1 MIFELRPMD
10 FKLMH
15 MNFLSHYRKV
25 KENYGPNLFLF
36 LQLNL
41 RETIEQ
47 TDSDCL
53 TNDST
58 ILDKNRYYIN
68 LFKLQ
73 DIMNKYLE
81 SSIIVFGV
89 FIIFTLVIYH
99 NVIELDD
106 NSSEGSFIYKFDTS
120 VLDARSEFSS
130 AMTTEFMNIFS
141 DFGREYFWIIVPI
154 LLFVF
159 GGIDGRIVAVIIL
172 FSFMLVIPLTTLVKD
187 LIDRDRPLV
196 FYGASVNKLPV
207 DESYPSGHASMV
219 SAGAVTALLLLR
231 KSPRQKLISIL
242 LVIEAGLVCLSR
254 LYLGVH
260 YPTDLIGG
268 ILLGSGVALL
278 VTSAHNMIERL
289 VKFKI

>member
-1 MIFELRPMD
+1 
-10 FKLMH
+10 
-15 MNFLSHYRKV
+15 
-25 KENYGPNLFLF
+25 
-36 LQLNL
+36 
-41 RETIEQ
+41 
-47 TDSDCL
+47 
-53 TNDST
+53 
-58 ILDKNRYYIN
+58 
-68 LFKLQ
+68 
-73 DIMNKYLE
+73 MNKYLV
-81 SSIIVFGV
+81 SSIIIFGI
-89 FIIFTLVIYH
+89 FIVFTLVIY
-99 NVIELDD
+99 NDIIELNDY
-106 NSSEGSFIYKFDTS
+106 SSEGNLIYEFDTGIMQ
-120 VLDARSEFSS
+120 ARSYFFSS
-130 AMTTEFMNIFS
+130 VTTEIMNILS
-141 DFGREYFWIIVPI
+141 DFGREYFWILVPV

-172 FSFMLVIPLTTLVKD
+172 LSFVLVIPLTTLVKD

-219 SAGAVTALLLLR
+219 SAGAVAALLLLR

>member
-1 MIFELRPMD
+1 
-10 FKLMH
+10 
-15 MNFLSHYRKV
+15 
-25 KENYGPNLFLF
+25 
-36 LQLNL
+36 
-41 RETIEQ
+41 
-47 TDSDCL
+47 
-53 TNDST
+53 
-58 ILDKNRYYIN
+58 
-68 LFKLQ
+68 
-73 DIMNKYLE
+73 MNKYLV
-81 SSIIVFGV
+81 SSIIIFGI
-89 FIIFTLVIYH
+89 FIVFTLVIY
-99 NVIELDD
+99 NDIIELNDY
-106 NSSEGSFIYKFDTS
+106 SSEGSLIYEFDTS
-120 VLDARSEFSS
+120 IMQARSYFFSS
-130 AMTTEFMNIFS
+130 VTTEIMNILS

-172 FSFMLVIPLTTLVKD
+172 LSFMLVIPLTTLVKD

-242 LVIEAGLVCLSR
+242 LLIEAGLVCLSR

-278 VTSAHNMIERL
+278 ATSVHNMIERL

>member
-1 MIFELRPMD
+1 
-10 FKLMH
+10 
-15 MNFLSHYRKV
+15 
-25 KENYGPNLFLF
+25 
-36 LQLNL
+36 
-41 RETIEQ
+41 
-47 TDSDCL
+47 
-53 TNDST
+53 
-58 ILDKNRYYIN
+58 
-68 LFKLQ
+68 
-73 DIMNKYLE
+73 MNKYLV
-81 SSIIVFGV
+81 SSIIIFGI
-89 FIIFTLVIYH
+89 FIVFTLVIY
-99 NVIELDD
+99 NDIIELNDY
-106 NSSEGSFIYKFDTS
+106 SSEGSLIYEFDTS
-120 VLDARSEFSS
+120 IMQARSYFFSS
-130 AMTTEFMNIFS
+130 VTTEIMNILS

-159 GGIDGRIVAVIIL
+159 EGIDGRIVAVIIL
-172 FSFMLVIPLTTLVKD
+172 LSFMLVIPLTTLVKD

-278 VTSAHNMIERL
+278 ATSVHNMIERL

>member
-1 MIFELRPMD
+1 
-10 FKLMH
+10 
-15 MNFLSHYRKV
+15 
-25 KENYGPNLFLF
+25 
-36 LQLNL
+36 
-41 RETIEQ
+41 
-47 TDSDCL
+47 
-53 TNDST
+53 
-58 ILDKNRYYIN
+58 
-68 LFKLQ
+68 
-73 DIMNKYLE
+73 
-81 SSIIVFGV
+81 
-89 FIIFTLVIYH
+89 
-99 NVIELDD
+99 
-106 NSSEGSFIYKFDTS
+106 
-120 VLDARSEFSS
+120 
-130 AMTTEFMNIFS
+130 MNILS

-159 GGIDGRIVAVIIL
+159 EGIDGRIVAVIIL
-172 FSFMLVIPLTTLVKD
+172 LSFMLVIPLTTLVKD

-278 VTSAHNMIERL
+278 VISAHNMIERL

>member
-1 MIFELRPMD
+1 
-10 FKLMH
+10 
-15 MNFLSHYRKV
+15 
-25 KENYGPNLFLF
+25 
-36 LQLNL
+36 
-41 RETIEQ
+41 
-47 TDSDCL
+47 
-53 TNDST
+53 
-58 ILDKNRYYIN
+58 
-68 LFKLQ
+68 
-73 DIMNKYLE
+73 MNKYLV
-81 SSIIVFGV
+81 SSIIIFGI
-89 FIIFTLVIYH
+89 FIVFTLVIY
-99 NVIELDD
+99 NDIIELNDY
-106 NSSEGSFIYKFDTS
+106 SSEGSLIYEFDTGIMQ
-120 VLDARSEFSS
+120 ARSYFFSS
-130 AMTTEFMNIFS
+130 VTTEIMNILS
-141 DFGREYFWIIVPI
+141 DFGREFFWILVPI

-159 GGIDGRIVAVIIL
+159 EGIDGRIVAVIIL
-172 FSFMLVIPLTTLVKD
+172 LSFMLVIPLTTLVKD